1 MRWSYQSTTS
11 SFGSTR
17 RSQSSA
23 RVACRLSGSVLLER
37 LVGTTAAQRGR
48 GQPQQRARVPLDV
61 VGALQIR
68 RGTRVVAVV
77 EATHTQQVVI
87 LAVLTKQEHLW
98 LEKIDRLGV
107 PPSAKEAACSGERVR
122 FAGHDSFA
130 APAATGRAAREG
142 KCFCVDRRRALQTLL
157 ETPNLCGQ
165 PHDLPSITETGVFDA
180 VLIRPDRL
188 DVRLLAAFEVVD
200 RTQILF
206 VAPLQELQ
214 EFPLPRG
221 KLDQGDPIARGLDTK
236 AGSVVSQHGLEQLL
250 GFVHTPQTEQ
260 RLAGPIHRVGD
271 KGRLRVRG
279 DKGVQRGDRGF
290 EIALQVQQAPTLI
303 GRLGGE
309 SVPRK
314 GREVVLQ
321 APFGLIE
328 AVRADRGLCKPEMGR
343 CFLIG
348 AGIRRQGCA
357 ESSHRAGKIAC
368 AQQRDTLV
376 DRLLLG
382 SQRCRDRQ
390 NPCDCA

>member
-1 MRWSYQSTTS
+1 M
-11 SFGSTR
+11 
-17 RSQSSA
+17 
-23 RVACRLSGSVLLER
+23 
-37 LVGTTAAQRGR
+37 
-48 GQPQQRARVPLDV
+48 
-61 VGALQIR
+61 
-68 RGTRVVAVV
+68 
-77 EATHTQQVVI
+77 
-87 LAVLTKQEHLW
+87 
-98 LEKIDRLGV
+98 
-107 PPSAKEAACSGERVR
+107 
-122 FAGHDSFA
+122 
-130 APAATGRAAREG
+130 
-142 KCFCVDRRRALQTLL
+142 
-157 ETPNLCGQ
+157 
-165 PHDLPSITETGVFDA
+165 
-180 VLIRPDRL
+180 
-188 DVRLLAAFEVVD
+188 
-200 RTQILF
+200 
-206 VAPLQELQ
+206 
-214 EFPLPRG
+214 
-221 KLDQGDPIARGLDTK
+221 
-236 AGSVVSQHGLEQLL
+236 
-250 GFVHTPQTEQ
+250 
-260 RLAGPIHRVGD
+260 
-271 KGRLRVRG
+271 RG